1 MDNERKKVLCTA
13 TAIGIILLGG
23 IAFLNNLPEKEV
35 EMPEYVI
42 EDKTKIEKLTAEEY
56 FLTERIKMLKEEI
69 EVLTGELNEL
79 IQEFDSFEQYIEVKK
94 IIDEG
99 KNK

>member
-1 MDNERKKVLCTA
+1 
-13 TAIGIILLGG
+13 
-23 IAFLNNLPEKEV
+23 
-35 EMPEYVI
+35 MPEYVI
-42 EDKTKIEKLTAEEY
+42 EDQTKIEKLTAEEY

-69 EVLTGELNEL
+69 EVLTKELNNL